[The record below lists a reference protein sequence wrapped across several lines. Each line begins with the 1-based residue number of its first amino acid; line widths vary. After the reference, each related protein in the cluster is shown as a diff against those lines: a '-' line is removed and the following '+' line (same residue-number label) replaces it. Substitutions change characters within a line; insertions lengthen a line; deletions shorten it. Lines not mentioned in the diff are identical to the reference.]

1 MLPLPAN
8 AESLTYPPGV
18 EIPYAGEVPLP
29 PNVRPVIILSGSD
42 YEMGYQFYQQLIQI
56 FGPWILERVADGLF
70 YGLLISVFAFSLI
83 FLKPTIGHPFQDPWA
98 EYLDELLIELISHFI
113 I

>member
-1 MLPLPAN
+1 MARMFPSGTNLELLSFPA
-8 AESLTYPPGV
+8 GV

-56 FGPWILERVADGLF
+56 FGPWILERVADDR
-70 YGLLISVFAFSLI
+70 LI
-83 FLKPTIGHPFQDPWA
+83 
-98 EYLDELLIELISHFI
+98 
-113 I
+113 